1 MKHFV
6 LISVITSILF
16 SSCALKKMGTYSDDV
31 YANPAIERAEDAK
44 LAAIQK
50 AKDDAYRKRYNDSI
64 NDIAIA
70 QKAKDDANPYYKDR
84 EFKYDDY
91 YDYEY
96 ATRVKR
102 FDNSINGL
110 GYYDNYYTN
119 SYWYNKNPYNYG
131 VSVYN
136 GYSWWGNSYNNYSY
150 NPSVNFYN
158 NNGWGCNNGYGY
170 NGYNPYMSGY
180 SSGFNY
186 GYNFG
191 YNNGYYGMPY
201 GNYFG
206 FGYGYNSGYGYNGG
220 YGNPYGYN
228 PYGYNG
234 WNNNYG
240 NNGWGY
246 YNGYDHNSSYTY
258 GPRSSHGGGNDRQS
272 SNPGMRSTEDSYY
285 NRYTNAVVEKQEK
298 AVKFEPI
305 STPKSNSF
313 NGNSNPI
320 RNNNA
325 TYQTGEIRNNYPVRN
340 NDNSNTQPVRNNNN
354 NNNNTQEQPVRNNN
368 QQQEPVRQQ
377 PVRNQNETPKY
388 EQPTRQYE
396 PHQAPSN
403 NGGNSQPT
411 NNGGS
416 RPR

>member
-1 MKHFV
+1 MKNFV
-6 LISVITSILF
+6 LFSVIISFLM
-16 SSCALKKMGTYSDDV
+16 SSCALKKAGTFTDDV
-31 YANPAIERAEDAK
+31 YANPSAERKEDAR

-50 AKDDAYRKRYNDSI
+50 AKEDAYKQRYNDSLQQ
-64 NDIAIA
+64 ARLA
-70 QKAKDDANPYYKDR
+70 QKALDDANPNYKDR

-110 GYYDNYYTN
+110 SYYDNYYTN
-119 SYWYNKNPYNYG
+119 SYWYNHNPYNYG

-150 NPSVNFYN
+150 NPSANFYY

-180 SSGFNY
+180 AS
-186 GYNFG
+186 GYNNG

-201 GNYFG
+201 GYGNSFGFG
-206 FGYGYNSGYGYNGG
+206 FGYNSG

-228 PYGYNG
+228 GYNG
-234 WNNNYG
+234 WNN
-240 NNGWGY
+240 Y
-246 YNGYDHNSSYTY
+246 YSSYSY
-258 GPRSSHGGGNDRQS
+258 GPRSSHGGGNGRQS
-272 SNPGMRSTEDSYY
+272 SNPGMKSTDDSYY
-285 NRYTNAVVEKQEK
+285 NRYTNAVVEQQEK
-298 AVKFEPI
+298 TEKFAPI
-305 STPKSNSF
+305 SRPKSN
-313 NGNSNPI
+313 NIDNNSNPV

-325 TYQTGEIRNNYPVRN
+325 TYQTGEIKDNTPTRNTDNPNNQPVRN
-340 NDNSNTQPVRNNNN
+340 NNSTHDQPVKTNTNEQPVRNNNN
-354 NNNNTQEQPVRNNN
+354 TNEVPVK
-368 QQQEPVRQQ
+368 QEPIRQQ
-377 PVRNQNETPKY
+377 PVRQQNESPRF
-388 EQPTRQYE
+388 EQPVRQHE
-396 PHQAPSN
+396 SPQAPNN
-403 NGGNSQPT
+403 NGGNSQPS